1 MVLEKTLENPME
13 TQQGDP
19 ASPSKR
25 RSVLN
30 VHWKDLKLKVQY
42 FGDLM
47 QKTDSS
53 EKILM
58 LEKIEGGGRMG

>member
-1 MVLEKTLENPME
+1 ME

>member
-1 MVLEKTLENPME
+1 MVLEKMLENPME

-30 VHWKDLKLKVQY
+30 VHWKDLKLKVQF